1 MKYFM
6 EDVAMRSGAG
16 WPCMGE
22 RGMRWEAERGCAWVS
37 RRQLGA
43 AGELR
48 FIWVQRSWSRARR
61 TLEYSRE
68 MSRSS

>member
-22 RGMRWEAERGCAWVS
+22 GGMRWEAERGCAWVS

-43 AGELR
+43 AGALR
-48 FIWVQRSWSRARR
+48 CIW
-61 TLEYSRE
+61 
-68 MSRSS
+68 M